1 MRTNYSRAERKNQI
15 QTVMQIAFDR
25 HGITQFTVADIAK
38 RLDIKPTQY
47 LRNIMQEMVEEHLL
61 FSEEKP
67 HRPNVTKRLYR
78 LPVYNQSY
86 DSGKTIRTAKAA
98 KPERTIKVNSAKG
111 QMVLPL

>member
-25 HGITQFTVADIAK
+25 HGITEFTVADIA
-38 RLDIKPTQY
+38 RSLDIKPTQY
-47 LRNIMQEMVEEHLL
+47 LRNIMQEMVAEHLL

-67 HRPNVTKRLYR
+67 HRPNVKKRAYS
-78 LPVYNQSY
+78 LPVYNQNY
-86 DSGKTIRTAKAA
+86 DAGKTLRTAKATRH
-98 KPERTIKVNSAKG
+98 ERTIKVNSAKG